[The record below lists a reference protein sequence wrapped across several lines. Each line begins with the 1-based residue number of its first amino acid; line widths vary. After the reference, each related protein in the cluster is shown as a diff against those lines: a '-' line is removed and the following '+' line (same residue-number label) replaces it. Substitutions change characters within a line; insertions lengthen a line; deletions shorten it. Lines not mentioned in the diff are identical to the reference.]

1 MGYKYKKNKDGSIT
15 IVTTEDEEYAPV
27 KNKDGSVSISGG
39 SEPNQNVRFED
50 EDVAP
55 ARQTAT
61 EAPAKK
67 DKKWYDGFLQLGD
80 ALSDGYQLG
89 DITKT
94 LLGTDTDIATNAISG
109 VVGWGEDIL
118 DAGAT
123 LASRATG
130 ALGMKDTSE
139 KLRQFAETD
148 QYDAQE
154 VSRKILSS
162 NFMSAALGPLGN
174 AVKTIFTLDDWLN
187 SKEVDNGF
195 GGTTTVR
202 EDNSILGDT
211 SDSMIQSAGEIV
223 AKKGLQMA
231 TGGFPIADIIT
242 GVTVFGNQAEQALK
256 EDATLDEAIGSGLIS
271 AGAEI
276 IFEKLSDG
284 INFGNTTLDGKL
296 TKLISD
302 NISKIALRNVVHLF
316 KDISLES
323 LEEVFTE
330 VVSTAGTALY
340 KEEDLLEILGSE
352 EAINSYI
359 QSAIT
364 GGLMGGGFS
373 GYKAINAGGKYDYKT
388 GLNNEEKAVVDK
400 VYNDRIAEAEGN
412 GNKLKGKDKAKI
424 YEGVVSD
431 LRKGKLAV
439 TNEVADEPIT
449 EEPIT
454 EEQVEPQAPEENVF
468 QNEMEKLTEQT
479 KNTIPEEAAV
489 EEKIAE
495 GKQPSSPKDLMDI
508 AKQARRENFHG
519 AYTENGKQYLS
530 DGSFVA
536 EFNTVDESLEQRA
549 DFPGKIAT
557 QEIAEAFERPAQGNF
572 DIHETE
578 DGYVKVGN
586 SVFDSK
592 YVNAMVR
599 AFDNPKFSIAKH
611 RGGHEVL
618 LVTGDNGRAVLMP
631 VEAGEN
637 VNVAYEAQ
645 ELAPTKYRVYRG
657 YNKSRNANEKNLTP
671 NKSFYDYIGKQNP
684 NDVTEL
690 APLAY
695 YTENDEDARS
705 YADMDK
711 RRLEEYRNAGIAEY
725 RQKVMDGKDVGGQSE
740 TEYAEKAAINTFRTL
755 HGGDPNTAGYVESY
769 DYTPHK
775 VLDLTT
781 LGDTTNAYD
790 ATKTLSRELGVS
802 ESELDNILTLGN
814 FEDNFAVFKLLRNT
828 PSDNL
833 GTRLV
838 ELAKKA
844 GYDSIRYKE
853 DGNNHF
859 AIITDGNSENGRL
872 IKADNNTYPE
882 DFAPIT
888 EDEANKLSEE
898 NLASLTDEDAPAK
911 ETPKP
916 KEAYEAIRP
925 EKPKAEPT
933 PEPRM
938 KRVDSTNNAPDG
950 MEERSFIETATGSDA
965 VDGVITP
972 DDIPDAIRYYKV
984 KSNKKTLAAANK
996 IISENSFEDAVKYFE
1011 NRMKSSKI
1019 TAEDI
1024 ALGERLIQEAAK
1036 KGDGK
1041 TATNLTIDSAIL
1053 GTEYGQVIQAMSI
1066 IRRLSPEGQLRA
1078 IVRMIERGK
1087 AKGDPAFAPV
1097 ELTDEFKTELGN
1109 TIISV
1114 TKEDG
1119 TFDQAELNAAVETA
1133 KQMVADKMA
1142 VTTLEKIDAWRYLS
1156 MLGNPK
1162 THLRQIISNV
1172 AMFGTRAVKNA
1183 VARTIE
1189 DVALRNKKP
1198 TLNTTAPV
1206 KKTTPDSIIPNG
1218 TRVKAADRD
1227 NIGTI
1232 VSYNADTQQYKVHF
1246 KNKKG
1251 YTATV
1256 TLDANT
1262 VKPLDPKPVKI
1273 KNADGSEDIAPVNYR
1288 TKTWE
1293 RASEAVKAF
1302 AKETTKAEKTAITGE
1317 SKYSNEGSIK
1327 AKRRIFDHNI
1337 INTPY
1342 QKASDALEWEDF
1354 VFSNKT
1360 YQLTLQEFLTANG
1373 VKTEADIKNN
1383 PELVEA
1389 AKDYALA
1396 ESRRATFKQDSFFA
1410 RKIAEIENVPADAK
1424 GGKKILHTAV
1434 HVAVGSTMPFK
1445 KTPINVAKAGL
1456 AYSPLGVARN
1466 IYDYIQ
1472 VKKGNMDASEAID
1485 HVAQTFTG
1493 SALAM
1498 LGFVL
1503 ADFGILNGAGE
1514 DDKES
1519 KYDYQLGEQSYSF
1532 TFGGDTYS
1540 LSWLSPVAMPL
1551 FVGANFYEGL
1561 VEQKDWDANM
1571 VFDTLGKTVDPLSEM
1586 SFLSS
1591 LDDVLTSYDSG
1602 ADRIFGMA
1610 GSMAQNY
1617 ATQFIP
1623 TLSSQIA
1630 STFDDTKRS
1639 TKASKDS
1646 GFAFGEETLNKMLY
1660 KIPGL
1665 RNTLEPTTDIWGNEV
1680 KQTENFFARGFES
1693 FFYPANKRAGI
1704 YTAVDEEIKDLYRQ
1718 TDDVGV
1724 IPAIPY
1730 NYINYDG
1737 EKYEMSASE
1746 HTEYKKLYGQTA
1758 YDLMSKLFDTNTYKN
1773 ATSEERADMVNRVY
1787 DYARDEAKREYFSK
1801 YDVEYTNSTKDG
1813 AEVYKENTI
1822 KGAIEADMPVEEY
1835 TFYKENPGK
1844 YRVAKAIGGYD
1855 AYKTY
1860 SEALNDLEA
1869 DKDENGKS
1877 ISGSRKEKVIDYIN
1891 GLNIDYGQKI
1901 ILFRSMYDSKD
1912 DRNNYN
1918 ADIVEYLDSRDD
1930 ISYSEM
1936 VTILKEL
1943 EMTVHSD
1950 GRVTWD

>member
-1 MGYKYKKNKDGSIT
+1 MDFTSNYKNFRQNAYKKKK
-15 IVTTEDEEYAPV
+15 TTGDEFTDEFINALDDEHYQQYEDLAPV
-27 KNKDGSVSISGG
+27 KK
-39 SEPNQNVRFED
+39 
-50 EDVAP
+50 
-55 ARQTAT
+55 QTQTTTKT
-61 EAPAKK
+61 EAPVKEEK
-67 DKKWYDGFLQLGD
+67 DDKKWYDGFLQLGD
-80 ALSDGYQLG
+80 ALSDGYQFG

-109 VVGWGEDIL
+109 VVGWGEDVL

-162 NFMSAALGPLGN
+162 NLMSTALGPLGT

-231 TGGFPIADIIT
+231 TGGIPIADIIT

-284 INFGNTTLDGKL
+284 IKFGNTTLDGKL

-302 NISKIALRNVVHLF
+302 NISKIAVRNGVHLL
-316 KDISLES
+316 KDIAGES
-323 LEEVFTE
+323 LEEVATE
-330 VVSTAGTALY
+330 FFSRLGTALY
-340 KEEDLLEILGSE
+340 KEEDLSEILGSE

-373 GYKAINAGGKYDYKT
+373 GSKAIGGWKGNYDYKT
-388 GLNNEEKAVVDK
+388 GL
-400 VYNDRIAEAEGN
+400 
-412 GNKLKGKDKAKI
+412 
-424 YEGVVSD
+424 
-431 LRKGKLAV
+431 
-439 TNEVADEPIT
+439 TNTEQTDETEVADEPIT
-449 EEPIT
+449 EET
-454 EEQVEPQAPEENVF
+454 EPQTPEENVF

-479 KNTIPEEAAV
+479 ENTIPEEAAV
-489 EEKIAE
+489 EEVAE
-495 GKQPSSPKDLMDI
+495 EKQTSSPKDLMDI

-611 RGGHEVL
+611 RGGHDVL

-645 ELAPTKYRVYRG
+645 ELAPT
-657 YNKSRNANEKNLTP
+657 
-671 NKSFYDYIGKQNP
+671 
-684 NDVTEL
+684 
-690 APLAY
+690 
-695 YTENDEDARS
+695 
-705 YADMDK
+705 
-711 RRLEEYRNAGIAEY
+711 AE
-725 RQKVMDGKDVGGQSE
+725 
-740 TEYAEKAAINTFRTL
+740 
-755 HGGDPNTAGYVESY
+755 
-769 DYTPHK
+769 
-775 VLDLTT
+775 
-781 LGDTTNAYD
+781 
-790 ATKTLSRELGVS
+790 
-802 ESELDNILTLGN
+802 
-814 FEDNFAVFKLLRNT
+814 
-828 PSDNL
+828 
-833 GTRLV
+833 
-838 ELAKKA
+838 
-844 GYDSIRYKE
+844 
-853 DGNNHF
+853 
-859 AIITDGNSENGRL
+859 
-872 IKADNNTYPE
+872 NTYPE

-888 EDEANKLSEE
+888 EDEANALSEE
-898 NLASLTDEDAPAK
+898 NLASITDADAPDEAPAPYYESENIDPFEDREMKEVSKDRKVNAYQYDNPEVKPFFQEEANILLGELQRTQKPETIYNGDLKYGMTYEAAQNIPDIYRTPRMTTESIEYLRDTVGMSYADIEKGLKAIIEDKGAENIAAAKKIEFHINDRLIHGYTADGLQIPPNQDYVNLLEAKHNEEKGAQVTAQGEEAAEYLTDDLAPAKKTPDLFETSGSGQMSFFEKPKTEKVTADVAPAK
-911 ETPKP
+911 ETAKP

-938 KRVDSTNNAPDG
+938 KRVDSANNAPDG
-950 MEERSFIETATGSDA
+950 MEERRWYETSTSSKA
-965 VDGVITP
+965 VDGIVTP
-972 DDIPDAIRYYKV
+972 DEIPDEVRYYKV
-984 KSNKKTLAAANK
+984 KANKDTLAAANNRLARDGYAK
-996 IISENSFEDAVKYFE
+996 SREYFE
-1011 NRMKSSKI
+1011 GRMSEKKL
-1019 TAEDI
+1019 TVEDI

-1036 KGDGK
+1036 AGDAK
-1041 TATNLTIDSAIL
+1041 AVRELIIDVSIL
-1053 GTEYGQVIQAMSI
+1053 GTELGQRVQALSM
-1066 IRRLSPEGQLRA
+1066 IRRLTPEGQLRA
-1078 IVRMIERGK
+1078 LHRVVERGK
-1087 AKGDPAFAPV
+1087 TKGDTAFDGV
-1097 ELTDEFKTELGN
+1097 EITDEMTE
-1109 TIISV
+1109 TILETV
-1114 TKEDG
+1114 KEDG
-1119 TFDQAELNAAVETA
+1119 TFDQKELDRAVEDV
-1133 KQMVADKMA
+1133 KQQIADQMKVTKMDK
-1142 VTTLEKIDAWRYLS
+1142 VNAWRYLA

-1162 THLRQIISNV
+1162 THGRNIISNV
-1172 AMFGTRAVKNA
+1172 AMFGTRVMKNA
-1183 VARTIE
+1183 VARSVE
-1189 DVALRNKKP
+1189 DIALHNRK
-1198 TLNTTAPV
+1198 TDLNT
-1206 KKTTPDSIIPNG
+1206 
-1218 TRVKAADRD
+1218 
-1227 NIGTI
+1227 
-1232 VSYNADTQQYKVHF
+1232 
-1246 KNKKG
+1246 
-1251 YTATV
+1251 
-1256 TLDANT
+1256 
-1262 VKPLDPKPVKI
+1262 
-1273 KNADGSEDIAPVNYR
+1273 EDIAPIANDADAANR
-1288 TKTWE
+1288 TKDNGQVGMFKPANPTRTRTWR

-1302 AKETTKAEKTAITGE
+1302 AKQTTIEEKANITGE
-1317 SKYSNEGSIK
+1317 SKYSDEGSIK
-1327 AKRRIFDHNI
+1327 SKRQIFKNKALNAVDTFNK
-1337 INTPY
+1337 NAMEAEDWWFSKTAY
-1342 QKASDALEWEDF
+1342 Q
-1354 VFSNKT
+1354 
-1360 YQLTLQEFLTANG
+1360 QTLQEYLTANG

-1383 PELVEA
+1383 PELVNK

-1396 ESRRATFKQDSFFA
+1396 EAQRATFRQDSFVA
-1410 RKIAEIENVPADAK
+1410 NKIAEIERKNPVY
-1424 GGKKILHTAV
+1424 GAV
-1434 HVAVGSTMPFK
+1434 IGSTMPFK
-1445 KTPINVAKAGL
+1445 KTPINIAKTGL
-1456 AYSPLGVARN
+1456 AYSPLGIARN
-1466 IYDYIQ
+1466 IYDAVQ

-1514 DDKES
+1514 DDKEGD
-1519 KYDYQLGEQSYSF
+1519 YDYQLGKQSYSF

-1551 FVGANFYEGL
+1551 FVGANAYETL
-1561 VEQKDWDANM
+1561 VDQKEWDANV
-1571 VFDTLGKTVDPLSEM
+1571 VFDTLGKTLDPLSEM

-1623 TLSSQIA
+1623 TLLSQIA

-1646 GFAFGEETLNKMLY
+1646 GFAFGEETLNKMIY

-1693 FFYPANKRAGI
+1693 FFSPANKRAGI

-1724 IPAIPY
+1724 IPSIPY

-1844 YRVAKAIGGYD
+1844 YRVAKAVGGYS

-1860 SEALNDLEA
+1860 QSELYDINA

-1877 ISGSRKEKVIDYIN
+1877 INGSRKEKVIDYVN
-1891 GLNIDYGQKI
+1891 NLDADYGTKI
-1901 ILFRSMYDSKD
+1901 ILFKSEYKADDTYNYDIID
-1912 DRNNYN
+1912 YLNNR
-1918 ADIVEYLDSRDD
+1918 ED
-1930 ISYSEM
+1930 ISYEEM

-1943 EMTVHSD
+1943 DFTVHSD